1 MISNQASG
9 LKSRQRG
16 AALLAVLWLSAALS
30 AIAFTVAT
38 SVRAETERT
47 TTDVDALRAGYL
59 ADGAIDRAL
68 LYIQWGPN
76 YRNADGTP
84 KYFQNPMPVM
94 HFQFPT
100 GAVNV
105 EIIPETA
112 KLNINQAR
120 PEELR
125 RLLLLVGLVPA
136 QAESITAAILDWRA
150 GSPDGSF
157 SQFDQHY
164 MSLVP
169 SFQARHASFHE
180 IEELLLVQGMTPDLF
195 YGSYTRDEDGHLIR
209 HPALRDC
216 LSVFG
221 TKAVLDINT
230 AEPAVMAAVGVMPEA
245 VTAIV
250 NRRRLGVIKQADIGP
265 LLSVAGPGAARLGIA
280 PSTIVTLR
288 ATATLR
294 LANGQ
299 LSDLR
304 RSVSTMV
311 KFLGPGFSEPYHV
324 MRWYD
329 NVVAPQ

>member
-1 MISNQASG
+1 MISSCPRQAE
-9 LKSRQRG
+9 RG

-76 YRNADGTP
+76 YRNPDGTP
-84 KYFQNPMPVM
+84 KYFQSPMPLLS
-94 HFQFPT
+94 FQFPT
-100 GAVNV
+100 GMANV

-112 KLNINQAR
+112 KLNVNQAQPVEIR
-120 PEELR
+120 T
-125 RLLLLVGLVPA
+125 LLLLLGVAPP
-136 QAESITAAILDWRA
+136 QADAITAAILDWRA
-150 GSPDGSF
+150 PTPDGAF

-180 IEELLLVQGMTPDLF
+180 IEELSLVQGVTPDLF
-195 YGSYTRDEDGHLIR
+195 YGSYTRDEQGNLLR

-221 TKAVLDINT
+221 TKGVVDINT
-230 AEPAVMAAVGVMPEA
+230 AEPAVMGAIGITPDF

-250 NRRRLGVIKQADIGP
+250 NRRRQGVIKQGDVGALVSG
-265 LLSVAGPGAARLGIA
+265 AGPGAARLGIV

-288 ATATLR
+288 ATAALR

-304 RSVSTMV
+304 RSVSAMV
-311 KFLGPGFSEPYHV
+311 KFLGPGFNEPYHV

>member
-1 MISNQASG
+1 MISSCPRHAE
-9 LKSRQRG
+9 RG

-47 TTDVDALRAGYL
+47 ITDVDALRAGYL

-76 YRNADGTP
+76 YRNPDGTP
-84 KYFQNPMPVM
+84 KYFQSPMPLLS
-94 HFQFPT
+94 FQFPT
-100 GAVNV
+100 GMANV

-112 KLNINQAR
+112 KLNVNQAQ
-120 PEELR
+120 PVEIKT
-125 RLLLLVGLVPA
+125 LLLLLGVDPA
-136 QAESITAAILDWRA
+136 RADAVTAAILDWR
-150 GSPDGSF
+150 SPTPDGAF

-164 MSLVP
+164 LSLVP

-180 IEELLLVQGMTPDLF
+180 IEELLLVQGVTTDLF
-195 YGSYTRDEDGHLIR
+195 YGSYTRDEQGDLLR

-221 TKAVLDINT
+221 TKGVIDINT
-230 AEPAVMAAVGVMPEA
+230 AEPAVMGAIGITPDFVN
-245 VTAIV
+245 AIV
-250 NRRRLGVIKQADIGP
+250 NRRRQGVIKQGDVGALVSG
-265 LLSVAGPGAARLGIA
+265 AGPGAARLGIA

-288 ATATLR
+288 ATAALR

-304 RSVSTMV
+304 RSVSAMV
-311 KFLGPGFSEPYHV
+311 KFLGPGFNEPYHV